1 MGSNPLV
8 GGVTVG
14 SDVGS
19 EVGIDVGDDVG
30 TDVGYDVGD
39 DVGDVV
45 GLANDVIQLLEPVR
59 NEFIDV
65 VLNDLSLL
73 PLDPNIIE
81 FESLTC
87 LAPLVQCKNGEY
99 RINATTAFS
108 MLQTI
113 QEIQWIQSSTN
124 TYQHYVQFHVQLNY
138 FVHFHC
144 QYM

>member
-1 MGSNPLV
+1 MPPVV
-8 GGVTVG
+8 GCVT
-14 SDVGS
+14 VGS
-19 EVGIDVGDDVG
+19 EVGADVGNDVG
-30 TDVGYDVGD
+30 ADVGIDVGYDVGD

-87 LAPLVQCKNGEY
+87 LAPIVQCRNGNTESM
-99 RINATTAFS
+99 RRRTFS

>member
-30 TDVGYDVGD
+30 TDVGY

-87 LAPLVQCKNGEY
+87 LAPIVQCRNGEY
-99 RINATTAFS
+99 RINATTD
-108 MLQTI
+108 
-113 QEIQWIQSSTN
+113 
-124 TYQHYVQFHVQLNY
+124 V
-138 FVHFHC
+138 
-144 QYM
+144 